1 MDYNHR
7 TAAEL
12 WQRFAERHQ
21 AEMTPAILK
30 AGEFALEAHRG
41 QNRKIDCL
49 PYVSHVFDVAEILLG
64 CKASENL
71 VITGILH
78 DILEDTSQTA
88 DDIRALFP
96 AEQGEAILHIIMADN
111 ESDKEAP
118 WQERKM
124 ETIRYAETTEE
135 TDGLLLICA
144 DKISNLNS
152 MVCGLESGGNLV
164 WHYFHSPKDRQI
176 WYYETLYNIFR
187 QKLTTYDCLLKRYFN
202 LLNLIR

>member
-71 VITGILH
+71 VIAGILH

-118 WQERKM
+118 LTSRAVATAFLNWP
-124 ETIRYAETTEE
+124 TICVSPSTIESMPETTRK
-135 TDGLLLICA
+135 T
-144 DKISNLNS
+144 
-152 MVCGLESGGNLV
+152 
-164 WHYFHSPKDRQI
+164 
-176 WYYETLYNIFR
+176 
-187 QKLTTYDCLLKRYFN
+187 
-202 LLNLIR
+202 

>member
-1 MDYNHR
+1 M
-7 TAAEL
+7 
-12 WQRFAERHQ
+12 
-21 AEMTPAILK
+21 
-30 AGEFALEAHRG
+30 
-41 QNRKIDCL
+41 
-49 PYVSHVFDVAEILLG
+49 AEILLG

-71 VITGILH
+71 VIAGILH

-96 AEQGEAILHIIMADN
+96 AEQGEAVLHIIMADN
-111 ESDKEAP
+111 ESDKGAP

-152 MVCGLESGGNLV
+152 MVCGLEKRRRPGLALFSR
-164 WHYFHSPKDRQI
+164 SPKDRQI

-202 LLNLIR
+202 L

>member
-12 WQRFAERHQ
+12 WQRFTERHQ

-71 VITGILH
+71 VIAGILH

-96 AEQGEAILHIIMADN
+96 AYCILSWPTMKAIRRLPGRNGKWKPFVMP
-111 ESDKEAP
+111 KR
-118 WQERKM
+118 RKKP
-124 ETIRYAETTEE
+124 
-135 TDGLLLICA
+135 TDFCLSVPIKFLI
-144 DKISNLNS
+144 
-152 MVCGLESGGNLV
+152 
-164 WHYFHSPKDRQI
+164 
-176 WYYETLYNIFR
+176 
-187 QKLTTYDCLLKRYFN
+187 
-202 LLNLIR
+202 

>member
-12 WQRFAERHQ
+12 WQRFTERHQ

-71 VITGILH
+71 VIAGILH

-96 AEQGEAILHIIMADN
+96 AEHGEAILHIIMADN

-144 DKISNLNS
+144 DKIQWSAVWKAAATWSGIIFTARKTAKFGIMKHCTIFFAKNS
-152 MVCGLESGGNLV
+152 
-164 WHYFHSPKDRQI
+164 R
-176 WYYETLYNIFR
+176 
-187 QKLTTYDCLLKRYFN
+187 LTTVCSSVTLTF
-202 LLNLIR
+202 

>member
-1 MDYNHR
+1 
-7 TAAEL
+7 
-12 WQRFAERHQ
+12 
-21 AEMTPAILK
+21 
-30 AGEFALEAHRG
+30 
-41 QNRKIDCL
+41 
-49 PYVSHVFDVAEILLG
+49 
-64 CKASENL
+64 
-71 VITGILH
+71 
-78 DILEDTSQTA
+78 
-88 DDIRALFP
+88 
-96 AEQGEAILHIIMADN
+96 
-111 ESDKEAP
+111 
-118 WQERKM
+118 M

-187 QKLTTYDCLLKRYFN
+187 QKLPTYDCLLKRYFN